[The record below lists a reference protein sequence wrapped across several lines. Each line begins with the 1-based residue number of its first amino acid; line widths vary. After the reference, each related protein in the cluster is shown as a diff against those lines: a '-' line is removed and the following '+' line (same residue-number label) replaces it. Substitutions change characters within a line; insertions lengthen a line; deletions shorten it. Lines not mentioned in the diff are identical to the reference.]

1 MLVQRVHEAAGPPSG
16 LAAMSSAVGASANE
30 PAIVQE
36 PAKNLALTSEQPS
49 VIQMTGAGCKLYS
62 TGGLAQ

>member
-1 MLVQRVHEAAGPPSG
+1 MLVQRVHEAAGQPSG

-36 PAKNLALTSEQPS
+36 PAKKLALTSE
-49 VIQMTGAGCKLYS
+49 
-62 TGGLAQ
+62 